1 MKKNGHKSRRLRQ
14 KRRETIL
21 LGVVGGIL
29 ILVMVLGIVNLVIG
43 GRKTG
48 YTVTVDGHIHAHDG
62 THVGTVEEI
71 LGENRTDVVVTEDGH
86 VHAADGTHL
95 GSIGEKNY
103 AE

>member
-1 MKKNGHKSRRLRQ
+1 MKKNGHKSKRLRQ
-14 KRRETIL
+14 KRRENIL
-21 LGVVGGIL
+21 IGVLGGIL
-29 ILVMVLGIVNLVIG
+29 ILMMVLGIVNLATDSK
-43 GRKTG
+43 KTG
-48 YTVTVDGHIHAHDG
+48 YTVTADGHIHAHDG
-62 THVGTVEEI
+62 THVGTIEEI